1 MTIDEL
7 WNKIVELEGETFY
20 TATGLEFTY
29 VVLDDHQI
37 QPYRNGKTRWK
48 LSKHVFDKALKFP
61 KYSGSEFNNAIIGS
75 SYVGGIL
82 NDDRIYQ

>member
-29 VVLDDHQI
+29 EVIDDHRI
-37 QPYRNGKTRWK
+37 QPYRNGKTRWV
-48 LSKHVFDKALKFP
+48 LSKNLFDKAMKFP
-61 KYSGSEFNNAIIGS
+61 KYSGSEFSNAIIGS
-75 SYVGGIL
+75 SYVAGIL
-82 NDDRIYQ
+82 NDKRIRK